1 MGDVLIIEPITL
13 SQNIAVA
20 NYTVTRGTGHGNLIT
35 NDPRE
40 IFLDGPVGNGT
51 QINIDFGQNVAIDTV
66 YLGNTS
72 GAAGDTWGIAY
83 GNAAAGAI
91 NITQFF
97 TNPLRLPSDDVAGAR
112 GPAVYVFPAPINM
125 RYLRI
130 TIFRPAGQPLQV
142 GSMIVGNA
150 LRPSYNKEIGSIRQ
164 PLDSGTRT
172 RLDDGG
178 LTTVAGSL
186 ISGYK
191 WVFGDLTDAERKK
204 IWGIIRRRRT
214 TEPVLV
220 IEDADDL
227 VEEGV
232 HYCTLIDLEG
242 YLRSDPTK
250 NRWALSV
257 EDWL

>member
-1 MGDVLIIEPITL
+1 MSDLLIIEPITL

-20 NYTVTRGTGHGNLIT
+20 HYTVTRGTGHANLIT
-35 NDPRE
+35 YDPRE

-51 QINIDFGQNVAIDTV
+51 QINIDFGQNVAINTV
-66 YLGNTS
+66 YLGNTN

-112 GPAVYVFPAPINM
+112 GPAVYVFPAATNM

-130 TIFRPAGQPLQV
+130 TLFRPAGQPLEV
-142 GSMIVGNA
+142 GNLIVGNA
-150 LRPSYNKEIGSIRQ
+150 LRPFYNKDRGAQRV
-164 PLDSGTRT
+164 PLESGTRT
-172 RLDDGG
+172 RLSDGS
-178 LTTVAGSL
+178 LSTVAGAL
-186 ISGYK
+186 ISGFK
-191 WVFGDLTDAERKK
+191 WVFGDLSEAEANAL
-204 IWGIIRRRRT
+204 WGIIRRRRT

-220 IEDADDL
+220 IEDDDSL
-227 VEEGV
+227 SAESV
-232 HYCTLIDLEG
+232 HYCTLIDLQP
-242 YLRSDPTK
+242 YTRLDPRKT
-250 NRWALSV
+250 RWELSV